1 VTQVLSRH
9 KSSRSKGK
17 DEEAAAEGNPRK
29 KAQQEEEAEG
39 GDAAYVA
46 ASCALSVEH
55 DEDARVAARLEEL
68 PPNLP
73 DAFCL
78 GVLQPLEV
86 RYGRE
91 LVEALMLQLLA
102 ATTGVPRA
110 DLKLILKHQFAPLDN
125 AAWLP
130 AADIAVDR
138 CWQRW
143 TPPYFFFC
151 FFFSS
156 PTSQWTGAGSAGRSY
171 LFPPFCF
178 FFLLG
183 DRVLAALD
191 AFLLPALPAHDS
203 IYLEHSMLRLAAWRR
218 YGTYMHVYYVYIV

>member
-1 VTQVLSRH
+1 MLSRH

-17 DEEAAAEGNPRK
+17 DEEVAEGKPRK
-29 KAQQEEEAEG
+29 KAQQEDEEAEG

-46 ASCALSVEH
+46 AACALSVEH

-78 GVLQPLEV
+78 GVLEPLEV
-86 RYGRE
+86 RHGRE

-110 DLKLILKHQFAPLDN
+110 DLKLILKHQLAPLDN

-143 TPPYFFFC
+143 TAFFTSSLFRFFF
-151 FFFSS
+151 
-156 PTSQWTGAGSAGRSY
+156 W
-171 LFPPFCF
+171 
-178 FFLLG
+178 
-183 DRVLAALD
+183 
-191 AFLLPALPAHDS
+191 
-203 IYLEHSMLRLAAWRR
+203 
-218 YGTYMHVYYVYIV
+218 

>member
-1 VTQVLSRH
+1 MP
-9 KSSRSKGK
+9 
-17 DEEAAAEGNPRK
+17 EGNPRK
-29 KAQQEEEAEG
+29 KAQQQEEEADG

-46 ASCALSVEH
+46 AACALSVEH

-78 GVLQPLEV
+78 GVLEPLEV
-86 RYGRE
+86 RHGRE

-110 DLKLILKHQFAPLDN
+110 DLKLILKHQLAPLDN

-143 TPPYFFFC
+143 TAFFTSSVFRFFF
-151 FFFSS
+151 
-156 PTSQWTGAGSAGRSY
+156 W
-171 LFPPFCF
+171 
-178 FFLLG
+178 
-183 DRVLAALD
+183 
-191 AFLLPALPAHDS
+191 
-203 IYLEHSMLRLAAWRR
+203 
-218 YGTYMHVYYVYIV
+218 